1 MFEIDL
7 RKGAREP
14 GAAEAISE
22 EAVSFVPVAGGL
34 LVLIAVL
41 WGVGSWLDSSIAT
54 RRDEVTRLEQ
64 LVSSH
69 RQQLAEISGR
79 RRALLDLDQQEVYWS
94 DQLRLLSRQLPDK
107 LWLSK
112 VAVETSGGT
121 KEQPPSRRLRIQGGF
136 LAHSSEGNL
145 DLVGKFVEALEG
157 DARFG
162 ENFANLRLESVK
174 RAGGDGNALAFELSA
189 QFRS

>member
-7 RKGAREP
+7 RKGATQP
-14 GAAEAISE
+14 GAAEAIAG
-22 EAVSFVPVAGGL
+22 EAASFLPVAGVLIL
-34 LVLIAVL
+34 LVATL
-41 WGVGSWLDSSIAT
+41 WGVGAWLDGSIAD
-54 RRDEVTRLEQ
+54 RRAEVTRLEE
-64 LVSSH
+64 LVASH

-79 RRALLDLDQQEVYWS
+79 RRALLDIDQQEVYWS

-112 VAVETSGGT
+112 VAVETSGGE
-121 KEQPPSRRLRIQGGF
+121 KDKAPSRRLRIEGGF
-136 LAHSSEGNL
+136 LSHSSEGNL
-145 DLVGKFVEALEG
+145 DLVGRFVEALESEP
-157 DARFG
+157 RFR
-162 ENFANLRLESVK
+162 ENFTNLKLESVK